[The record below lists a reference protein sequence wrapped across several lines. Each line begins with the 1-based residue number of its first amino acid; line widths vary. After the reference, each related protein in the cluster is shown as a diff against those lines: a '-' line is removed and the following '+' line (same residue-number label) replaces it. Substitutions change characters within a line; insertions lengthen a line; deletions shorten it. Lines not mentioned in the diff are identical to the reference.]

1 MISAI
6 TSMLDNFLGRGSAAV
21 TVPPMD
27 GALKPNNI
35 LEGLPPGTAAKAPD
49 NLVLID
55 GAPAWSDGADVVSSS
70 GTVILTA
77 SAPITGLAVRDDG
90 VIAVA
95 TLNGALSIF
104 DKDRKDITPTW
115 TRTPGHVTA
124 MSFGSKGEVLF
135 CVGSETNDPENW
147 AKDLMEKNAGGWVGA
162 ASVETGEVFVLATDL
177 AYPAGIVQLPDE
189 TVLVSEAWA
198 SHLIVLGPGTRK
210 TIVLDEIPGY
220 PGHLSKSGTGGYWL
234 SVFAPRNPLIEFVL
248 REPGYRSAM
257 MREVPQ
263 EFWVAPAYASGD
275 SFLEPL
281 QGGALKQMGI
291 LKPWAPSRSYGLVVE
306 LDGDFIPMRSF
317 HSRTGGCR
325 HGVTS
330 ALDAGGVLW
339 LTSRGA
345 SEVLTFM
352 PDEKGESR

>member
-1 MISAI
+1 MIGAI

-27 GALKPNNI
+27 GALKPNNS
-35 LEGLPPGTAAKAPD
+35 LEGLPPGIAAKAPG
-49 NLVLID
+49 NLVQID

-70 GTVILTA
+70 GTVVLTVG
-77 SAPITGLAVRDDG
+77 APITALAVRNDG

-95 TLNGALSIF
+95 ALNGVLSIF
-104 DKDRKDITPTW
+104 DKDRNDITPAW
-115 TRTPGHVTA
+115 TRRPDHVTA
-124 MSFGSKGEVLF
+124 MSFGSKGEILF

-147 AKDLMEKNAGGWVGA
+147 PKDLMEKNASGWVGA
-162 ASVETGEVFVLATDL
+162 ASVETGDIFVLATDM
-177 AYPAGIVQLPDE
+177 AYPSGIVQLPDD
-189 TVLVSEAWA
+189 TVLVSEAWV
-198 SHLIVLGPGTRK
+198 SHLIVLGPGAKR

-220 PGHLSKSGTGGYWL
+220 PGHLSKSSGGGYWL

-263 EFWVAPAYASGD
+263 EFWVAPAYASGE

-291 LKPWAPSRSYGLVVE
+291 LKPWAPSRSYGLVVQ

-317 HSRTGGCR
+317 HSRTGGRR

-330 ALDAGGVLW
+330 ALDIGGTLW

-345 SEVLTFM
+345 SEVLTFL